1 MKINKSGRLSPLL
14 HRLSGSHLPGQ
25 YAMYLCVHCDFPR
38 LTTALNPHLRDFIFY
53 PGDYR
58 TYNNAHFTSL
68 LLPISRLF
76 GAVSNICNENF
87 IHGSGESDDE
97 HGVRALPNECSP
109 ARKFMRAS

>member
-38 LTTALNPHLRDFIFY
+38 LTAALNPHLRDFIFY

-58 TYNNAHFTSL
+58 TYINAHFTSTPN
-68 LLPISRLF
+68 LPSVRCGIQHS
-76 GAVSNICNENF
+76 NENF